1 MTVRTFLVG
10 LGWSGQEIW
19 LPRLLAHDGY
29 DVVAAADPDPARRA
43 AFTAATGRP
52 AFADT
57 RAFDTGQADL
67 AVVAVPNHAHAPVAR
82 DLLLRGLATFVEKPV
97 CLSAGEAE
105 LLADAERRGGATL
118 LAGSAFRHR
127 ADVTELARLVPALG
141 RIRNVDLSWIRA
153 RGVPQAKGWFTNR
166 SQAGGGVL
174 FDLGWHLLDVLDA
187 VVGPLTFHQ
196 IAAVTTDDHVNEAGW
211 TAAWRRESPVTGVTA
226 DVEDT
231 VRAFLVAEG
240 GLSLGLRASWAS
252 HSATRD
258 VTTIRVEG
266 TAGTATL
273 CCTFGFSP
281 HRVPRSGITHVR
293 AGEVSEILVPA
304 EPVGAEYDRQ
314 LSMLGTLSSAPSSRG
329 RAIEGA
335 HRIVTVIEAI
345 YAAAAKSLV
354 PVGPADSKAG
364 ER

>member
-52 AFADT
+52 AFADPG
-57 RAFDTGQADL
+57 AFDTGQADL

-97 CLSAGEAE
+97 CLSVEEAE
-105 LLADAERRGGATL
+105 LLADAERRGGAPL

-127 ADVTELARLVPALG
+127 ADVAELARLVPSLG
-141 RIRNVDLSWIRA
+141 RVRNVDLSWIRA
-153 RGVPQAKGWFTNR
+153 RGVPQAGGWFTNR

-187 VVGPLTFHQ
+187 VVGPLTFDQ
-196 IAAVTTDDHVNEAGW
+196 IAAVATGDHVNDADW
-211 TAAWRRESPVTGVTA
+211 TAAWRHDPPAPSVTA

-240 GLSLGLRASWAS
+240 GLSVGLRASWAS
-252 HSATRD
+252 HGATHD

-266 TAGTATL
+266 TAGNATL
-273 CCTFGFSP
+273 RCTFGFSP
-281 HRVPRSGITHVR
+281 HRVPRPEITHVR
-293 AGEVSEILVPA
+293 AGEVSDIRVPA
-304 EPVGAEYDRQ
+304 QPVGAEYDRQ
-314 LSMLGTLSSAPSSRG
+314 LSALSTLPAAPSSRG

-335 HRIVTVIEAI
+335 HRIVTAIEAI
-345 YAAAAKSLV
+345 YAAAATSLV
-354 PVGPADSKAG
+354 PAGPAEFKAG
-364 ER
+364 E

>member
-10 LGWSGQEIW
+10 LGWSGREIW

-52 AFADT
+52 AFADAG
-57 RAFDTGQADL
+57 AFDTGQADL
-67 AVVAVPNHAHAPVAR
+67 GVVAVPNHAHAPVAH

-97 CLSAGEAE
+97 CLSVAEAE
-105 LLADAERRGGATL
+105 LLADAERRGGAPL

-127 ADVTELARLVPALG
+127 ADVAELARLVPALG
-141 RIRNVDLSWIRA
+141 RVRNVDLSWIRA
-153 RGVPQAKGWFTNR
+153 RGVPRAKGWFTDR

-187 VVGPLTFHQ
+187 VVGPLTFDQ
-196 IAAVTTDDHVNEAGW
+196 VAAVTTDDHVNDAGW
-211 TAAWRRESPVTGVTA
+211 TAAWRHDAPAPNGTA

-240 GLSLGLRASWAS
+240 GLSVGLRASWAS
-252 HSATRD
+252 HGATYD

-273 CCTFGFSP
+273 RCTFGFSP
-281 HRVPRSGITHVR
+281 HRVPRPGITQVR
-293 AGEVSEILVPA
+293 AGERSDIPVPA
-304 EPVGAEYDRQ
+304 QPVGAEYDRQ
-314 LSMLGTLSSAPSSRG
+314 LSTLSTLPSYRG

-335 HRIVTVIEAI
+335 HRIVMAIEAI
-345 YAAAAKSLV
+345 YAAAATSLV
-354 PVGPADSKAG
+354 PAGPAESKAG

>member
-19 LPRLLAHDGY
+19 LPRLRAHDGY
-29 DVVAAADPDPARRA
+29 DVVAGADPDPARRA

-52 AFADT
+52 AFADPG
-57 RAFDTGQADL
+57 AFDTRQADL

-97 CLSAGEAE
+97 CLSVGEAE
-105 LLADAERRGGATL
+105 LLADAELRGGAPL

-127 ADVTELARLVPALG
+127 ADVVELARLVPALG
-141 RIRNVDLSWIRA
+141 RVRNVDLSWIRA

-187 VVGPLTFHQ
+187 IVGPLTFDQ
-196 IAAVTTDDHVNEAGW
+196 VAAVTTDDHVNDADW
-211 TAAWRRESPVTGVTA
+211 TAAWRHDQPAPSTTA

-240 GLSLGLRASWAS
+240 GLSVGLQASWAS
-252 HSATRD
+252 HGATHD

-273 CCTFGFSP
+273 RCTFGFSP
-281 HRVPRSGITHVR
+281 HRVPRPGLTHVR
-293 AGEVSEILVPA
+293 AGEISDIRVPA
-304 EPVGAEYDRQ
+304 QPVGAEYDRQ
-314 LSMLGTLSSAPSSRG
+314 LSTLSTLPSSRG

-335 HRIVTVIEAI
+335 HRIVMAIEAI
-345 YAAAAKSLV
+345 YAAAATSLV
-354 PVGPADSKAG
+354 PAGPAEFKAG